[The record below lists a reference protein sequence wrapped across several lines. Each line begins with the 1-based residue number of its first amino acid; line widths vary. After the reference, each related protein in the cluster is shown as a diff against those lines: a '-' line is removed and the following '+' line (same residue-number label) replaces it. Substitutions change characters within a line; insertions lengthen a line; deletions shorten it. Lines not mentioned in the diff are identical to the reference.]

1 MSEYYYEKQKDL
13 NKLVAEYEHED
24 SERTKK
30 RNTARNR
37 IMNQMSE
44 FAIQS
49 IEDTEF
55 AKSTRGTDAPT
66 DQDLW
71 FRMFNYT
78 YIYYQNMEKKLIAKY
93 AAIYDPTTKYTIN
106 PMPSLIDAWR
116 EPVRPIRS
124 RAFHTHIDPCRH
136 GR

>member
-13 NKLVAEYEHED
+13 NKLVAEYEKED
-24 SERTKK
+24 RQKTEK
-30 RNTARNR
+30 RDIARNQ

-44 FAIQS
+44 FATQDIK
-49 IEDTEF
+49 DTEF
-55 AKSTRGTDAPT
+55 AKSIRETDVPA

-71 FRMFNYT
+71 FRLFNYT
-78 YIYYQNMEKKLIAKY
+78 YVYYQNMEKQLIAKY

-106 PMPSLIDAWR
+106 PTPSLIDAWR

-124 RAFHTHIDPCRH
+124 RTFNMPSDPWRW